1 MTFKCFTIYVS
12 KINGF
17 IHKYI
22 KEKNENVTF
31 NLKYCLNILGG
42 NEINIFVL
50 SLVHA
55 YGFFSFYLKSVQPP
69 R

>member
-1 MTFKCFTIYVS
+1 MIFKCFIIYVF

-17 IHKYI
+17 IYKYI
-22 KEKNENVTF
+22 QGKNENVIF

-50 SLVHA
+50 SLVYV
-55 YGFFSFYLKSVQPP
+55 YGFFSFYLKLV
-69 R
+69 